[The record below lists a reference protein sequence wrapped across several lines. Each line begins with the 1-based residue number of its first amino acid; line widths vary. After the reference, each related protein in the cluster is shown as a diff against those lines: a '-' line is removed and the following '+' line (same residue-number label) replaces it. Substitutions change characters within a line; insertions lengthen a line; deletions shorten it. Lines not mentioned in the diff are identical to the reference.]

1 MEQSGRLSERKEQ
14 GGGLSELN
22 TEHAP
27 FLLHPS
33 GKDYLWGGHRLK
45 DDFSKE
51 LGLDPLAETWECS
64 THPDGPSTVRSGP
77 FAGRLLTE
85 VLKEHPDFI
94 GTHPAACGGLPILV
108 KFIDA
113 RNDLS
118 VQVHPTDAYAGEH
131 ENGSLGKTEMWYV
144 VEAAKGARLVYG
156 FRHDMTREDLLHA
169 LETETLGRHLQVVPV
184 QKGDVFFIPAGQ
196 VHAIGAGCLVAEVQ
210 ESSNLTYRL
219 YDYNRVD
226 RSGRKRALHIDKAL
240 DVVNYRGSA
249 QPRQPAKVIRFR
261 NGLMIESLCH
271 CKYFQV
277 EKVTV
282 DTQRCRELAWFKTRA
297 NSFRVLLCL
306 EGCGVLSWG
315 GGRQFNFFR
324 GDCIF
329 VPADSVDYCI
339 HGSAVML
346 RVSC

>member
-1 MEQSGRLSERKEQ
+1 MVYENNQ
-14 GGGLSELN
+14 SELN
-22 TEHAP
+22 NLHAP
-27 FLLHPS
+27 FLLKPS
-33 GKDYLWGGHRLK
+33 GKDYIWGGQRLK
-45 DDFSKE
+45 DDFSKNFD
-51 LGLDPLAETWECS
+51 LDPLAETWECS
-64 THPDGPSTVRSGP
+64 THPDGPSTVLSGP
-77 FAGRLLTE
+77 FAGMLLLD

-94 GTHPAACGGLPILV
+94 GSHPRMTDGLPILV

-113 RNDLS
+113 KNDLS
-118 VQVHPTDAYAGEH
+118 VQVHPTDAYAAKH

-144 VEAAKGARLVYG
+144 VEAAKDAHLVYG
-156 FRHDMTREDLLHA
+156 FKRNMTRESLQEA
-169 LETETLGRHLQVVPV
+169 LDTETLETYLQRVPV
-184 QKGDVFFIPAGQ
+184 RKGDVFFIPAGQ
-196 VHAIGAGCLVAEVQ
+196 VHAICSGCLVAEVQ

-226 RSGRKRALHIDKAL
+226 KTGKKRALHIEKAL
-240 DVVNYRGSA
+240 DVVNYKGST
-249 QPRQPAKVIRFR
+249 QPRQPTKVIRFR
-261 NGLMIESLCH
+261 KGLMIESLCH

-315 GGRQFNFFR
+315 SKDQFNFFR

-329 VPADSVDYCI
+329 VPADSVDYNI